1 MGTYFDS
8 NKQKSVNAYIKAA
21 KGRKIVM
28 SSGDVI
34 VDPSSLWLCR
44 NGVVYG
50 RVYVKFRVK
59 HGNIPSAKSELQNEV
74 IYGNYTAVKNL
85 SSKKRSH
92 MQMKLDAISHIQ
104 EKNNFMWN
112 QRLFRRNR

>member
-1 MGTYFDS
+1 
-8 NKQKSVNAYIKAA
+8 
-21 KGRKIVM
+21 M

-74 IYGNYTAVKNL
+74 IYGNYTAVKTFHL
-85 SSKKRSH
+85 KKRSH